1 MSMKFAQNR
10 NRGYAKSRILNIAW
24 NIQLGYAYAAMI
36 QRNVTGRHSR
46 GVKTIYVIL
55 NNYGMECR
63 NLQDNLLRDVSLVA
77 LLSLYLPKLF

>member
-1 MSMKFAQNR
+1 
-10 NRGYAKSRILNIAW
+10 
-24 NIQLGYAYAAMI
+24 MI
-36 QRNVTGRHSR
+36 QRNVIVRHSR

-63 NLQDNLLRDVSLVA
+63 NLHDNLLRDVSLVVA